1 MRSITARREYE
12 LGSLSEDKVDP
23 DPIRQFSSWFAEAER
38 AGLDEP
44 YAMTLATASAEGRP
58 SARVVLLRGV
68 DGQGFRFFT
77 NYRSH
82 KGRDLEANPFACLLF
97 DWHEVERQVRVEG
110 RVERL
115 PEAESDAYFAQR
127 PAETRIGAWASEQ
140 SEVVADRRV
149 LERRYAEFA
158 SRFGEDVPRPPHWGG
173 YLVIPAAIEFWQG
186 RPGRLHDRIRYLRAE
201 PAGGQPWRIER
212 LSP

>member
-1 MRSITARREYE
+1 MRSITARREYG
-12 LGSLSEDKVDP
+12 LGSLSEHEVDP

-44 YAMTLATASAEGRP
+44 YAMTLATASAGGRP

-68 DGQGFRFFT
+68 DGRGFRFFT

-82 KGRDLEANPFACLLF
+82 KGRDLESNPFACLLF

-110 RVERL
+110 RAERL
-115 PEAESDAYFAQR
+115 PEAESDAYFAGR
-127 PAETRIGAWASEQ
+127 PAETRIGAWASDQ
-140 SEVVADRRV
+140 SEVVADRQA

-158 SRFGEDVPRPPHWGG
+158 SRFGDDVPRPPHWGG
-173 YLVIPAAIEFWQG
+173 YLVIPESVEFWQG
-186 RPGRLHDRIRYLRAE
+186 RPGRLHDRIRYAAE
-201 PAGGQPWRIER
+201 GGDPWRIER